1 MFMKTIAAIATPLS
15 DGAIAI
21 IRVSGDEAIEIVNK
35 IFSRDLTRVESH
47 QVVYG
52 FIKDPS
58 NDFEYVDEVL
68 VSVFRAPKTF
78 TREDIVEINC
88 HGGVFITKRILSLVL
103 EAGADLAERGEFTK
117 RAFLNGRIDLTQAEA
132 VQDLIE
138 GRDASVTKLAM
149 TALRGGVRKLIEP
162 LKEDLIQMIAQI
174 EVNID
179 YPEYYDVAEVEIPE
193 LMNKAN
199 EWIAKIDELLKKSRS
214 GQIMREGVKTAILGK
229 PNVGKSSLLNA
240 LLEEDK
246 AIVSDIAGT
255 TRDLV
260 EGYVRLPSV
269 TLHLIDTAGIRDTE
283 DVVERIGIERSRKA
297 MAEADL
303 VVLVLDAGATLDE
316 EDEALLKASEDMNR
330 ILVYNKADLVQDN
343 NEDGKLY
350 ISAKEQ
356 NIDALINKIEEMYS
370 EHTIALRE
378 PTLANER
385 HIALLRQARTYMQQ
399 AVVTMQDGMEI
410 DLATIDI
417 ENAYECVKE
426 IIGEAKSVD
435 LLDELFS
442 RFCLGK

>member
-15 DGAIAI
+15 EGAIAI
-21 IRVSGDEAIEIVNK
+21 IRVSGDEAVEIVNR
-35 IFSRDLTRVESH
+35 IFSRDLTQVESH
-47 QVVYG
+47 HVVYG
-52 FIKDPS
+52 YIRDPQ
-58 NDFEYVDEVL
+58 NNNEYVDEVL
-68 VSVFRAPKTF
+68 VSVFKAPKTF
-78 TREDIVEINC
+78 TREDVVEINC
-88 HGGVFITKRILSLVL
+88 HGGVYITKRILSLVL
-103 EAGADLAERGEFTK
+103 EAGAELAERGEFTK

-138 GRDASVTKLAM
+138 GRDNSVTKLAM
-149 TALRGGVRKLIEP
+149 MALRGGVRTLIEP

-179 YPEYYDVAEVEIPE
+179 YPEYYDVAEVEIPQ
-193 LMNKAN
+193 LMNKAE
-199 EWIAKIDELLKKSRS
+199 EWIAKIDELLRKSRS

-269 TLHLIDTAGIRDTE
+269 TLHLIDTAGIRDTD
-283 DVVERIGIERSRKA
+283 DVVEKIGIERSRKA
-297 MAEADL
+297 MNEADL
-303 VVLVLDAGATLDE
+303 VILVLDAGSNLDE
-316 EDEALLKASEDMNR
+316 EDEALLKASEGLNR
-330 ILVYNKADLVQDN
+330 ILVYNKSDLVQDTK
-343 NEDGKLY
+343 EDNKLY
-350 ISAKEQ
+350 ISAKDQ
-356 NIDALINKIEEMYS
+356 NIEPLIQKIEEMYS
-370 EHTIALRE
+370 EHTIALKE

-385 HIALLRQARTYMQQ
+385 HIALLNKARTYMSQ
-399 AVVTMQDGMEI
+399 AIQTMRDGIEI
-410 DLATIDI
+410 DLATIDV
-417 ENAYECVKE
+417 ENAYECIKE
-426 IIGEAKSVD
+426 IMGEAKDMD